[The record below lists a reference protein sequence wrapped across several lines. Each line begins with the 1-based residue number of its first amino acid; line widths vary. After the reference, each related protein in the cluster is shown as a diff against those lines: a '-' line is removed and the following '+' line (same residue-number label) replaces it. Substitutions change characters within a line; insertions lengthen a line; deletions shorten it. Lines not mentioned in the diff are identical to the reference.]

1 MADSFPLTPKQCS
14 PADIQTIVHAGVPI
28 AAAWEVEVLEAA
40 GGRAL
45 VRLPSRSD
53 LLRPG
58 GTVSG
63 PALMGLADV
72 AMWAALLGVTGGKD
86 ESVTST
92 MTVNFLRPF
101 APGPVL
107 AEARLLKRG
116 KRMVFGEVLLRA
128 EAGEEVSAHVTTSW
142 VVIAPTGNQ
151 SR

>member
-1 MADSFPLTPKQCS
+1 MTDSPPPPAKQCS
-14 PADIQTIVHAGVPI
+14 PAEIQAIVHAGVPI
-28 AAAWEVEVLEAA
+28 AAGWGVEVLRAA
-40 GGRAL
+40 EGRAL
-45 VRLPSRSD
+45 VRLPFRPD

-58 GTVSG
+58 GMVSG

-72 AMWAALLGVTGGKD
+72 AMWAALLGVTGGRD

-107 AEARLLKRG
+107 AGARLLKRG

-128 EAGEEVSAHVTTSW
+128 EASEAVSAHVTTSW
-142 VVIAPTGNQ
+142 VVIAPDGGG
-151 SR
+151 

>member
-1 MADSFPLTPKQCS
+1 MADSAPFSTERCS
-14 PADIQTIVHAGVPI
+14 AAEIQAIVHAGVPI
-28 AAAWEVEVLEAA
+28 AGGWGLEVVEAA
-40 GGRAL
+40 AGRAV
-45 VRLPSRSD
+45 VRLPFRPD

-72 AMWAALLGVTGGKD
+72 AMWAALLGVTGGRD

-128 EAGEEVSAHVTTSW
+128 ESAEEVSAHVTTSW
-142 VVIAPTGNQ
+142 VVIAPGGG
-151 SR
+151 

>member
-1 MADSFPLTPKQCS
+1 MADFPPLPTEDCS
-14 PADIQTIVHAGVPI
+14 PDTIQAIVHAGVPI
-28 AAAWEVEVLEAA
+28 AAGWGVGVVEAA
-40 GGRAL
+40 GGRAV
-45 VRLPSRSD
+45 VRLPFRPE

-72 AMWAALLGVTGGKD
+72 AMWAALLGVTGGRD

-128 EAGEEVSAHVTTSW
+128 ERSDEVSAHVTTSW
-142 VVIAPTGNQ
+142 AVIAPGKG
-151 SR
+151 